1 MPCFQSTH
9 NLYCSQRP
17 YSGKLTAHPVNQLIG
32 SKDDDPAFVEDHVAP
47 ATARGL
53 FSPYL
58 LDEICGL
65 CSRGIDLASAVLWL
79 QNALK
84 TIIMLIAVR
93 RALHSKMKQ
102 PGEQPGVARS
112 SQENT
117 RSSQEQP
124 GEQPGAARSIIF
136 QQKTTVI
143 NGWGIVFNEKTTVI
157 HGWDIKKLSPAYD
170 FFKNNSSYI
179 GNFQRMYVFPRQD
192 SKK

>member
-1 MPCFQSTH
+1 MGGSSSMPCFQSMH
-9 NLYCSQRP
+9 NLYCSQRWASRP
-17 YSGKLTAHPVNQLIG
+17 YSDKLTAHPVNQLIG

-93 RALHSKMKQ
+93 RALQSKMKQ
-102 PGEQPGVARS
+102 PGEQPGAA
-112 SQENT
+112 

-124 GEQPGAARSIIF
+124 RAVRRASRRSPKQHFTTKNDSNSWLGHRF
-136 QQKTTVI
+136 Q
-143 NGWGIVFNEKTTVI
+143 
-157 HGWDIKKLSPAYD
+157 
-170 FFKNNSSYI
+170 
-179 GNFQRMYVFPRQD
+179 
-192 SKK
+192 